1 MRFSDENSTAAA
13 ESGGGDG
20 GGDKWDSLGFME
32 LLGIHQDFFESFI
45 QQPALI
51 LSPPLLQ
58 LDTEQKPQAGLQLQP
73 YSTVSEFSESLNN
86 PPPTPNS
93 SSISSLSNEAANIN
107 EQSTNAG
114 DDEEQDKT
122 KKQLKHKKKN
132 QKKQKEPRFAFITK
146 TEIDHLD
153 DGYRW
158 RKYGQKAVKNS
169 PYPRSYYRCTS
180 NGCGVK
186 KRVERSFDDT
196 TIIITTYEG
205 KHTHPCPVQPRG
217 SGFGNIGL
225 TPSFMVHHQYQD
237 QQQEE
242 VEQPYMYASLSPLN
256 PCFSPNG
263 SSSASLIRDHGLLQD
278 IVLPI
283 KTRNEANEQ
292 V

>member
-73 YSTVSEFSESLNN
+73 YSTVSEISECLNN
-86 PPPTPNS
+86 PPATPNS

-122 KKQLKHKKKN
+122 KKQ
-132 QKKQKEPRFAFITK
+132 
-146 TEIDHLD
+146 
-153 DGYRW
+153 W

-180 NGCGVK
+180 SGCGVK

>member
-58 LDTEQKPQAGLQLQP
+58 LDTEQKPQAGLQSQP
-73 YSTVSEFSESLNN
+73 YSTVSDFSECLNN
-86 PPPTPNS
+86 PPATPNS

-122 KKQLKHKKKN
+122 KKRLKHKEKN

-169 PYPRSYYRCTS
+169 PYPRYVKILIDLTLLLRLKKYLLYIISY
-180 NGCGVK
+180 K
-186 KRVERSFDDT
+186 AEA
-196 TIIITTYEG
+196 II
-205 KHTHPCPVQPRG
+205 VA
-217 SGFGNIGL
+217 L
-225 TPSFMVHHQYQD
+225 VAD
-237 QQQEE
+237 
-242 VEQPYMYASLSPLN
+242 V
-256 PCFSPNG
+256 
-263 SSSASLIRDHGLLQD
+263 
-278 IVLPI
+278 V
-283 KTRNEANEQ
+283 
-292 V
+292 